1 MKYTYED
8 ILRIIEDAFPGK
20 RVGGVIVYFDRKYFF
35 RMEKDHELAYTANI
49 RYVDETTGKIGLI
62 SLMDDVDYSLRLDAE
77 GIDVL
82 PTEPLNS

>member
-8 ILRIIEDAFPGK
+8 VIRLIAKKFPGK
-20 RVGGVIVYFDRKYFF
+20 KDAGVVYFDRKYFF
-35 RMEKDHELAYTANI
+35 ALHGDDELAYTANI
-49 RYVDETTGKIGLI
+49 RYVDEKTGKIELM
-62 SLMDDVDYSLRLDAE
+62 SLMDDVDYSLRLEAE